1 MKQICL
7 QCERSSTDSNL
18 FCHEPS
24 CPAEMSPHIL
34 EYGELLGDIEIIRL
48 VIVLRS
54 ATLYEAQVNK
64 KKIMLKIA
72 HPGPEHTNRIKR
84 EVKFLQEIASKKTSN
99 SGLPRLIPPY
109 SSKSS
114 GTEGYGKAMFKG
126 NLLYFFLFEYFEGEP
141 LRDSLIKNPQ
151 LWVYHIGWLE
161 INLARTVAILHS
173 KGILHCGLCPESI
186 LVRFEGDPA
195 VPTILLFDLGI
206 VSTPDNVINF
216 WYKEA
221 VLPAYTAPELLG
233 KRPYADYRT
242 DVYGV
247 GLILYELLIGQP
259 AFPFRLSNDSEVY
272 EAVKANRRVPM
283 NRIEDVRPAAVLALR
298 FSMANPSERP
308 NNVADALKELLS
320 TAFED
325 TPETK
330 RDRGLSPRTTFM
342 LLAILLITAIV
353 ITVLLNVVLSSV

>member
-1 MKQICL
+1 
-7 QCERSSTDSNL
+7 
-18 FCHEPS
+18 
-24 CPAEMSPHIL
+24 
-34 EYGELLGDIEIIRL
+34 
-48 VIVLRS
+48 
-54 ATLYEAQVNK
+54 
-64 KKIMLKIA
+64 
-72 HPGPEHTNRIKR
+72 
-84 EVKFLQEIASKKTSN
+84 
-99 SGLPRLIPPY
+99 
-109 SSKSS
+109 
-114 GTEGYGKAMFKG
+114 
-126 NLLYFFLFEYFEGEP
+126 
-141 LRDSLIKNPQ
+141 
-151 LWVYHIGWLE
+151 
-161 INLARTVAILHS
+161 
-173 KGILHCGLCPESI
+173 LHCGLCPESV

-206 VSTPDNVINF
+206 VSTPDNIINF

-233 KRPYADYRT
+233 IRPFADYRT

-283 NRIEDVRPAAVLALR
+283 NRIEDVKPAAILALR

-353 ITVLLNVVLSSV
+353 ITVLLNIVLSSV

>member
-48 VIVLRS
+48 VTVLRS

-233 KRPYADYRT
+233 IRPFADYRT

-272 EAVKANRRVPM
+272 EAVKMNRRVPM
-283 NRIEDVRPAAVLALR
+283 NRIEDVKPAATLALR
-298 FSMANPSERP
+298 FSMANPSDRP

>member
-1 MKQICL
+1 LKQICL

-48 VIVLRS
+48 VTVLRS
-54 ATLYEAQVNK
+54 ATLYEGQVNK

-84 EVKFLQEIASKKTSN
+84 EVKFLQDIASKKTNN

-109 SSKSS
+109 SSKTS

-126 NLLYFFLFEYFEGEP
+126 NLLYFFLFEFFEGEP

-195 VPTILLFDLGI
+195 VPTILLIDLGI
-206 VSTPDNVINF
+206 VSTPDNIINF

-233 KRPYADYRT
+233 IRPFADYRT

-283 NRIEDVRPAAVLALR
+283 NRIEDVKPAAILALR
-298 FSMANPSERP
+298 FSMPNPSERP

-353 ITVLLNVVLSSV
+353 ITVLLNIVLSSV